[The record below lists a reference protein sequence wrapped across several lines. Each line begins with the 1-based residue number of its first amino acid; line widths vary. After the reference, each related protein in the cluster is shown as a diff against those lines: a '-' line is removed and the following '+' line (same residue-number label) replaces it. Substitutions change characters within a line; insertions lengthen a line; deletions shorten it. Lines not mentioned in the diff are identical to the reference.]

1 MPKSRALST
10 DKEYADIGY
19 EVPVTDS
26 VKKTPNWVNLAQ
38 LDGHLMIHWLIILY
52 IRYVIQ
58 NEQGVVL
65 LIILDVLIV
74 PMNGLLLYNWQVSTY
89 R

>member
-1 MPKSRALST
+1 
-10 DKEYADIGY
+10 
-19 EVPVTDS
+19 
-26 VKKTPNWVNLAQ
+26 
-38 LDGHLMIHWLIILY
+38 MIHWLIILY

-65 LIILDVLIV
+65 LIILDVLID

-89 R
+89 M